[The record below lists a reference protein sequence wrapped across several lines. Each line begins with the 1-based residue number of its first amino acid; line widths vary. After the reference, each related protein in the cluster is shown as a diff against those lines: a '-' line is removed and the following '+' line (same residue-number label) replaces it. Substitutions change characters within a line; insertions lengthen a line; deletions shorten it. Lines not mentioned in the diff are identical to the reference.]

1 MKTKEDVQT
10 IKPFFQK
17 GFEIQ
22 YTSHCHG
29 SDLFSHEKK
38 TNKIK
43 SICHIKMCCTYI
55 ICWIG

>member
-22 YTSHCHG
+22 YTSHCHVLYVYNML
-29 SDLFSHEKK
+29 DWV
-38 TNKIK
+38 IK
-43 SICHIKMCCTYI
+43 LAFQCPNMLIPQVLK
-55 ICWIG
+55 